1 MKKSVILFCIIL
13 TITLVMLALMHQ
25 KYSDPFY
32 HATKISDLYLN
43 SSKYF
48 NYTMSRDRKF
58 QKKHNSNFHY
68 FILDYSSRKIVTV
81 SFMEFPDTHNI
92 SRSFFVDLSEIE
104 SDESGI
110 IDIVSA
116 TCTVLDKSLT
126 VEEAK
131 AFAMK
136 IIEQPDTIIEIGDY
150 SVIYDPMGYTELN
163 LFVKY
168 KEE

>member
-1 MKKSVILFCIIL
+1 M
-13 TITLVMLALMHQ
+13 MHK

-32 HATKISDLYLN
+32 HVNKIFDSYSDI
-43 SSKYF
+43 SKDF
-48 NYTMSRDRKF
+48 NYTMSRDRNF
-58 QKKHNSNFHY
+58 QKDNKSYYY
-68 FILDYSSRKIVTV
+68 FILDYSNRKIITV
-81 SFMEFPDTHNI
+81 SFMEFPQTYNI

-136 IIEQPDTIIEIGDY
+136 IIQQPNTIIEIGDY

>member
-1 MKKSVILFCIIL
+1 MKKPIIFVSILIICL
-13 TITLVMLALMHQ
+13 TILIIAHK

-32 HATKISDLYLN
+32 HVNKIFDSYSDI
-43 SSKYF
+43 SKDF
-48 NYTMSRDRKF
+48 NYTMSLDFDVQENYQSDYYFPLKY
-58 QKKHNSNFHY
+58 SNGEV
-68 FILDYSSRKIVTV
+68 ITVTFWKLPQMYNV
-81 SFMEFPDTHNI
+81 P
-92 SRSFFVDLSEIE
+92 RSFFVDLSEIE

-131 AFAMK
+131 AFAVK

>member
-1 MKKSVILFCIIL
+1 
-13 TITLVMLALMHQ
+13 MHK

-32 HATKISDLYLN
+32 HVNKIFDSYN
-43 SSKYF
+43 EISKDF
-48 NYTMSRDRKF
+48 NYTMSRDRNF
-58 QKKHNSNFHY
+58 QKDNKSYYY
-68 FILDYSSRKIVTV
+68 FILDYSNRKIITV
-81 SFMEFPDTHNI
+81 SFMEFPQTYNI

-131 AFAMK
+131 AFAVK